1 MTPPLSSPRVSQS
14 TPDVAVVVATRNRA
28 RRLEALLRTLAVQNG
43 ARVQVVVVDDGSTDS
58 TPELLANPPA
68 GLDLKVIRHEQ
79 PEGPATS
86 RNEGWRA
93 SAAPVVAFADD
104 DVVVDPDFGR
114 GFVEAHRR
122 SPGAVLQGRT
132 DYNPEEMDRS
142 TAFWRSIRVF
152 DVDPFY
158 PTCNIAYPRQ
168 LLERLGGF
176 DEAYRRPAGEDTD
189 LGWRA
194 RELGAEPE
202 FVDGARARHAVHQ
215 MGVISLIK
223 DARRMADNPRVAK
236 RHPGLRSAYHRG
248 WFWNPSHERLL
259 FLLAG
264 LAAAR
269 PTRGASMLLALPYYR
284 WYRRHHPTALGTLA
298 ALPAYAAIDA
308 AGVVSLLAGSV
319 RHRALIV

>member
-1 MTPPLSSPRVSQS
+1 M
-14 TPDVAVVVATRNRA
+14 AVVVATRNRA
-28 RRLEALLRTLAVQNG
+28 ARLRALLDTLAVQEG
-43 ARVQVVVVDDGSTDS
+43 AQVEVVVVDDGSTDD
-58 TPELLANPPA
+58 TAGALAAAP
-68 GLDLKVIRHEQ
+68 GVLDLKVIRHAEAQ
-79 PEGPATS
+79 GPAAS

-93 SAAPVVAFADD
+93 SSAPLVAFTDD
-104 DVVVDPDFGR
+104 DVVVDAGY
-114 GFVEAHRR
+114 GAALAEAHRR

-132 DYNPEEMDRS
+132 DYNPDELAHA

-152 DVDPFY
+152 GVDPFY
-158 PTCNIAYPRQ
+158 PTCNIAYPRA
-168 LLERLGGF
+168 LLERLEGF

-215 MGVISLIK
+215 MGVIPLIK

-259 FLLAG
+259 LLLAG
-264 LAAAR
+264 LAGAR
-269 PTRGASMLLALPYYR
+269 RSRGLSALLALPYYR
-284 WYRRHHPTALGTLA
+284 WYRRHHPTALGALA

-319 RHRALIV
+319 RHRALII